1 MREGLAREFPEAVR
15 AAAWTRGR
23 IARRLEM
30 RGEPVVWATI
40 SAIGAALLV
49 SVVAQALAGLA
60 VDAFQALRSPMPFTL
75 GPLVTIAGISVA
87 AAVALRV
94 GGPIAFALYVGYI
107 ALGIALGIPGVM
119 TFCERS
125 GGDVENL
132 LGANRCTAV
141 GFLTSL
147 WPYLVGIGLGVFFT
161 RAIATGG
168 TGINSLLRIA
178 GAYAIALF
186 VMNHIWAYTVAQD
199 TNALTSTLTIAA
211 VLVAAAVAAGV
222 VAAQLPRSVRNA
234 AIVAGISLLP
244 WLAQLPITLSNLGPT
259 LPVEFVG
266 PTVVTIAISPIAA
279 ASLVL
284 SAAVASRARF
294 IPRDVA

>member
-23 IARRLEM
+23 VARRLEL
-30 RGEPVVWATI
+30 RGEPVAWATI
-40 SAIGAALLV
+40 SAIGAAFLV
-49 SVVAQALAGLA
+49 SAVAQALSGLT

-94 GGPIAFALYVGYI
+94 GGPLAFALYVGYI

-132 LGANRCTAV
+132 LGANRCTVV

-147 WPYLVGIGLGVFFT
+147 WPYLIGIGLGVFFA
-161 RAIATGG
+161 RAIATRG

-186 VMNHIWAYTVAQD
+186 LLSHSWAYIAQD
-199 TNALTSTLTIAA
+199 TNALTSTFTIAA
-211 VLVAAAVAAGV
+211 GLVAAAVAAGV
-222 VAAQLPRSVRNA
+222 VAAQLPRGIRYA
-234 AIVAGISLLP
+234 LIVAAVSLLP
-244 WLAQLPITLSNLGPT
+244 WLTQLPLTLTNLGPT
-259 LPVEFVG
+259 LTAEVVG
-266 PTVVTIAISPIAA
+266 PTLVTIAISPIAA
-279 ASLVL
+279 AFLVL

-294 IPRDVA
+294 IPRDAA